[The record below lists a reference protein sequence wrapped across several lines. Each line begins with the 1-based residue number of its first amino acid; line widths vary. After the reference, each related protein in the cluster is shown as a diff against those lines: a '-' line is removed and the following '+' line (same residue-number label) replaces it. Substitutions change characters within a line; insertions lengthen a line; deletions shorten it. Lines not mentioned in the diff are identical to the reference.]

1 MDGSLQRVA
10 RDYDE
15 RMARLNKVEGGKWKG
30 CMYHVDI
37 YDGCF
42 VHSIRAKARN
52 PMMPTHVPKK

>member
-15 RMARLNKVEGGKWKG
+15 RMARLNKVEGEKRKG

-37 YDGCF
+37 HDGCF
-42 VHSIRAKARN
+42 S
-52 PMMPTHVPKK
+52 